1 MPGVEAAAIGAA
13 FNRMVDVLQ
22 EHIETERRAVRAGRQ
37 LSDSRE
43 LTRWID
49 HSIEK
54 ERKVI
59 AREPHDELGQSVT
72 AIRSLALSVA
82 QRWVRWGVLASSA
95 LDSA

>member
-1 MPGVEAAAIGAA
+1 MPRVEAAAIGAA

-22 EHIETERRAVRAGRQ
+22 EHIENEHRAVRAERQ
-37 LSDSRE
+37 LSDRRE

-49 HSIEK
+49 YSIEK
-54 ERKVI
+54 ERKMI

-82 QRWVRWGVLASSA
+82 QRWVRWGV
-95 LDSA
+95 

>member
-1 MPGVEAAAIGAA
+1 MPRVEAAAIGAA

-22 EHIETERRAVRAGRQ
+22 EHIETERRAVRAERQ

>member
-1 MPGVEAAAIGAA
+1 
-13 FNRMVDVLQ
+13 MVDVLQ
-22 EHIETERRAVRAGRQ
+22 EHIENEHRAVRAERQ

-49 HSIEK
+49 YSIEK
-54 ERKVI
+54 ERKMI

-82 QRWVRWGVLASSA
+82 QRWVRWGV
-95 LDSA
+95 